1 MWPITKL
8 AHRNRPEKR
17 RILSR
22 LKGAKYLA
30 VIDAVV
36 MFAVWSISVCT
47 DSLRY
52 PAPQAP

>member
-17 RILSR
+17 RISSR

-30 VIDAVV
+30 VIDAVSYV
-36 MFAVWSISVCT
+36 RCMVYFSV
-47 DSLRY
+47 
-52 PAPQAP
+52 